1 MGLNYP
7 YQQNGKHCKIIKLN
21 DKLLQCFIKVIQR
34 YYFELQ
40 GGNLECGNDSPDY
53 CCSTYSL

>member
-40 GGNLECGNDSPDY
+40 GGNLECGNDSPD
-53 CCSTYSL
+53 